1 MVQVPHS
8 LVEDTETLISPLVSS
23 MKRKR
28 ENGGSAQTGS
38 LLRKKS
44 KYSPGGSK
52 IHADTPPGVAAASG
66 NTGGSSALGSG
77 DASARGSCE
86 LPTIYTSGGEDS
98 DGGGASAAKAS
109 PSIQFS
115 PFNRVNLIPAKEE
128 YDEYKDGL
136 PFQDPEVKQL
146 F

>member
-1 MVQVPHS
+1 M
-8 LVEDTETLISPLVSS
+8 EDTETLISPLVSS

-52 IHADTPPGVAAASG
+52 IHADTPPGMAAASG
-66 NTGGSSALGSG
+66 NTGGGSALGSG
-77 DASARGSCE
+77 DRVAAGSCGVAA
-86 LPTIYTSGGEDS
+86 SGGGEDS
-98 DGGGASAAKAS
+98 DGGGGASAAKAS

>member
-1 MVQVPHS
+1 M
-8 LVEDTETLISPLVSS
+8 EDTETLISPLVSS

-28 ENGGSAQTGS
+28 ENGGNAQTGS

-52 IHADTPPGVAAASG
+52 IHADTPPDMVAASG
-66 NTGGSSALGSG
+66 NTVGSSALGSG
-77 DASARGSCE
+77 DTSARAAAAGSCGAAA
-86 LPTIYTSGGEDS
+86 SGGDDS
-98 DGGGASAAKAS
+98 DGGGASAKAS